1 MSSLSLTCSFKKPYC
16 IDMEVIQLFTSS
28 TFYRNQS
35 QAHKLIM
42 LVRSLLPNLGRVRN
56 LRRFLAVL
64 PGVFARF
71 YPGYFSDGAFSIS

>member
-1 MSSLSLTCSFKKPYC
+1 MSSLSLTCSFKKTYC

-42 LVRSLLPNLGRVRN
+42 LVRSLLPNLGRGN
-56 LRRFLAVL
+56 SAIELFSHNFGKTLKSTVL
-64 PGVFARF
+64 HV
-71 YPGYFSDGAFSIS
+71 